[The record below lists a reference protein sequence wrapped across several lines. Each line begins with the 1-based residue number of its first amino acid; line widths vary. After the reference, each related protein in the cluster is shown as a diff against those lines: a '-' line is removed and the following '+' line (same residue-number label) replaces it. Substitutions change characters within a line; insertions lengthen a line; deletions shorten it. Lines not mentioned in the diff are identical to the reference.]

1 MTTNNPD
8 PLEEDIARTLS
19 CHLWATI
26 VADNN
31 DDCDEFDAMPDYIKD
46 IYRRAAAA
54 IIAQHYAPVIAEN
67 ERLRNTCEA
76 PEAAA
81 MRYIE
86 ALRSNY
92 GSVTILPD
100 NEDADYRDQQT
111 AIDCCGEWTNWQDQR
126 FYGET
131 VLQCLAKAIGVMNR
145 TQTLGAKP

>member
-67 ERLRNTCEA
+67 ERLR
-76 PEAAA
+76 
-81 MRYIE
+81 E
-86 ALRSNY
+86 ALRRY
-92 GSVTILPD
+92 GDRIRMAMAPAEL
-100 NEDADYRDQQT
+100 QQT
-111 AIDCCGEWTNWQDQR
+111 IDD
-126 FYGET
+126 
-131 VLQCLAKAIGVMNR
+131 A
-145 TQTLGAKP
+145 LGAKP

>member
-1 MTTNNPD
+1 MTTDNPD

-67 ERLRNTCEA
+67 EAETGWLIEREGMGEDAETPLYSLAALR
-76 PEAAA
+76 
-81 MRYIE
+81 E
-86 ALRSNY
+86 AL
-92 GSVTILPD
+92 PPPP
-100 NEDADYRDQQT
+100 
-111 AIDCCGEWTNWQDQR
+111 QD
-126 FYGET
+126 
-131 VLQCLAKAIGVMNR
+131 
-145 TQTLGAKP
+145 

>member
-67 ERLRNTCEA
+67 ERLRAENYKTFTDGM
-76 PEAAA
+76 EAAA
-81 MRYIE
+81 QICGSLAETTYDDTDAFE
-86 ALRSNY
+86 AAT
-92 GSVTILPD
+92 GCEAEIMKVVK
-100 NEDADYRDQQT
+100 QQRKEQ
-111 AIDCCGEWTNWQDQR
+111 A
-126 FYGET
+126 
-131 VLQCLAKAIGVMNR
+131 
-145 TQTLGAKP
+145 LGAKP